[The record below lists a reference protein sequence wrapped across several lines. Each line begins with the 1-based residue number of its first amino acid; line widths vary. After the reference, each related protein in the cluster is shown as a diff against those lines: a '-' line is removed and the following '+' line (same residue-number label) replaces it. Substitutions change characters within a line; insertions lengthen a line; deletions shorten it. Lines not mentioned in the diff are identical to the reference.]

1 MVDNRIPPL
10 VPARKR
16 RPPVEE
22 EAPAAGSGSW
32 ILRAGHRRLYV
43 DLGEP
48 PLASDEDEQLS

>member
-22 EAPAAGSGSW
+22 DAPAAASGNW
-32 ILRAGHRRLYV
+32 IVRAGHRPLYV
-43 DLGEP
+43 DLGEAP
-48 PLASDEDEQLS
+48 PAPNEDEQLS